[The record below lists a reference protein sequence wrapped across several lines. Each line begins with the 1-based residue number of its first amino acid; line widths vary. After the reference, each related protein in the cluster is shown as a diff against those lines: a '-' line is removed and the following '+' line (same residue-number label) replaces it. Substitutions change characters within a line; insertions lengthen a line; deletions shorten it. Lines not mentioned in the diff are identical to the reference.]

1 MPLLA
6 RFIGTIATFFVEI
19 FAKFL
24 GYKAALALASF
35 TAWLAVL
42 AAFVTAVSVCL
53 NALHG
58 TIQAGVSA
66 AGPWAAKAAMGLGM
80 FIPSNAGAVLSCMAS
95 VWIGCAV
102 YKIRK
107 TGIHNYSK

>member
-42 AAFVTAVSVCL
+42 TAFITAVSVCL
-53 NALHG
+53 NALYG

-80 FIPSNAGAVLSCMAS
+80 FTRGRMGLLPTKIKKVDQLQAIIKKARE
-95 VWIGCAV
+95 IGE
-102 YKIRK
+102 K
-107 TGIHNYSK
+107 S

>member
-6 RFIGTIATFFVEI
+6 RFIGTIATFFAEI

-35 TAWLAVL
+35 TAWLSVL
-42 AAFVTAVSVCL
+42 MAFITAVSVCL
-53 NALHG
+53 NALYG
-58 TIQAGVSA
+58 SIQAGISA
-66 AGPWAAKAAMGLGM
+66 AGPWAGKAVMGLGM
-80 FIPSNAGAVLSCMAS
+80 FIPANAGAVLSCMAS

>member
-6 RFIGTIATFFVEI
+6 KFIGTIATFFVEI

-42 AAFVTAVSVCL
+42 SAFIAAVSVCL
-53 NALHG
+53 NALYA

-66 AGPWAAKAAMGLGM
+66 AGSMPFCVELDNLKDTDAPIHQPAAMLV
-80 FIPSNAGAVLSCMAS
+80 AAD
-95 VWIGCAV
+95 
-102 YKIRK
+102 
-107 TGIHNYSK
+107 